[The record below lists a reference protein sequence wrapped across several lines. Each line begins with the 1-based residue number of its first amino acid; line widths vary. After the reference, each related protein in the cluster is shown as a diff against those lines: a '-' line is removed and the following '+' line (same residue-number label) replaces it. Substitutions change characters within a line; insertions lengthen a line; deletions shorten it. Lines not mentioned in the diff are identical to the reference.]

1 MESGESSLDAPVP
14 CKNPNCK
21 RNDWKRSTILKH
33 ICHRSAKFCKSFY
46 STEDIEALKIK
57 SKQVRDKKN
66 AAKFR
71 NDYNSEKRIAAYHS
85 GKEKK
90 AARKQHKKKY
100 TSEARKIK
108 YQNEKKLFALRLR
121 KFRHEC
127 QFGPIFT
134 CLCCKRDLFKRGVR
148 VFKKPGK
155 LRLKLIQNGTYR
167 KFLALDRQQP
177 FDENEPLRDFGRMV
191 LDESLKANGN
201 FHLCHSCIRHLEK
214 EQMPPICSKNC
225 LEYGEI
231 PDCLDLNTIE
241 KQLIV
246 KNLIFIKVRQLHPTM
261 MDAMN
266 DRVVNVPICDDD
278 IIKEVTSLP
287 RTEKN
292 SGMVNIKLKRKMGIK
307 NYHKMGLIRPEKIYE
322 ALKYLKDHHPEY
334 KDINIQKCDDWLNPK
349 TEESEPECN
358 NDDCVEDS
366 DVTLDAE
373 NSMDTNNQ
381 TDETKSPNES
391 DENMFNAVTC
401 LLPEDPLNDVVGK
414 LFPHFIFIF
423 CVICII
429 KLVHL
434 FYSEYI

>member
-1 MESGESSLDAPVP
+1 MMEDPEHEGVF
-14 CKNPNCK
+14 CKNPDCK
-21 RNDWKRSTILKH
+21 KPNQKWNTILRHIALAKSCKNHYSIKDKEVLKARSVEIQAKKELKKKNKNYDPVATKAAYDPAKRKAKYDPVANKKSYNPKKRKVKHDKEYLPEKRSK
-33 ICHRSAKFCKSFY
+33 
-46 STEDIEALKIK
+46 
-57 SKQVRDKKN
+57 V
-66 AAKFR
+66 
-71 NDYNSEKRIAAYHS
+71 
-85 GKEKK
+85 
-90 AARKQHKKKY
+90 
-100 TSEARKIK
+100 
-108 YQNEKKLFALRLR
+108 YQEKKLQEQKSSKLRIR
-121 KFRHEC
+121 KFIREC
-127 QFGPIFT
+127 RFGPIFT

-148 VFKKPGK
+148 GFMKKSK
-155 LRLKLIQNGTYR
+155 LCLKLIRNGTFR

-177 FDENEPLRDFGRMV
+177 LDENEPLRDFGRMV
-191 LDESLKANGN
+191 LDKSLKANGK

-266 DRVVNVPICDDD
+266 DKVVNVPITDDD

-307 NYHKMGLIRPEKIYE
+307 NYHKMGLIRPEKIYQ
-322 ALKYLKDHHPEY
+322 ALRYLKDHHPEY
-334 KDINIQKCDDWLNPK
+334 KDINIQKCDDWLNGK
-349 TEESEPECN
+349 TEESESESN
-358 NDDCVEDS
+358 NDDCVDDS

-373 NSMDTNNQ
+373 NSMDTTDQ
-381 TDETKSPNES
+381 TDETNSPNES

-401 LLPEDPLNDVVGK
+401 LLPEDPLNNVVGK
-414 LFPHFIFIF
+414 LFLHIFIF
-423 CVICII
+423 V
-429 KLVHL
+429 L
-434 FYSEYI
+434 

>member
-46 STEDIEALKIK
+46 TTEDIVALRTKA
-57 SKQVRDKKN
+57 KQVYISKKLP
-66 AAKFR
+66 KKR
-71 NDYNSEKRIAAYHS
+71 RDYNSEKRKAAYHS
-85 GKEKK
+85 GKEKR
-90 AARKQHKKKY
+90 AARKRHKKNY
-100 TSEARKIK
+100 TSDASQAMKLK
-108 YQNEKKLFALRLR
+108 YQNEKSKVLKEKKLLEFRLKR
-121 KFRHEC
+121 FRHEC
-127 QFGPIFT
+127 QYGPIFT

-155 LRLKLIQNGTYR
+155 LRLKLIKNGTFR

-266 DRVVNVPICDDD
+266 DKVVNVPICDDD

-307 NYHKMGLIRPEKIYE
+307 NYHKMGLIRPEKIYQ
-322 ALKYLKDHHPEY
+322 ALRYLKDHHPEY
-334 KDINIQKCDDWLNPK
+334 KDINIQKCDDWLNGK
-349 TEESEPECN
+349 TEESESESN
-358 NDDCVEDS
+358 NDDCVDDS

-373 NSMDTNNQ
+373 NSMDTTDQ
-381 TDETKSPNES
+381 TDETNSPNES

-401 LLPEDPLNDVVGK
+401 LLPEDPLNNVVGK
-414 LFPHFIFIF
+414 LFLHIFIF
-423 CVICII
+423 V
-429 KLVHL
+429 L
-434 FYSEYI
+434 

>member
-1 MESGESSLDAPVP
+1 MESGESSLDPLVP
-14 CKNPNCK
+14 CQNPNCK

-90 AARKQHKKKY
+90 AAREQHKKKY